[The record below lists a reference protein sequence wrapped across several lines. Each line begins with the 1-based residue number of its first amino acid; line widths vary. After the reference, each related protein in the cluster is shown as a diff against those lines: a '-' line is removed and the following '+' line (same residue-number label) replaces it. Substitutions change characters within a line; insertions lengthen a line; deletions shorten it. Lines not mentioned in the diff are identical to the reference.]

1 MKKICQKKDIY
12 LQKKDNKYLTKL
24 RLEISKWIEISDKS
38 NGTYDTDN
46 QIKFKS
52 TMLKSCLC
60 DYSDTYILAKGRMT
74 IAGAGDNDQARR
86 KVIFKKFN

>member
-1 MKKICQKKDIY
+1 
-12 LQKKDNKYLTKL
+12 
-24 RLEISKWIEISDKS
+24 
-38 NGTYDTDN
+38 
-46 QIKFKS
+46 
-52 TMLKSCLC
+52 MLKSCLC